1 MKKDINETHFL
12 TRYCSNFVT
21 VNSVSR
27 RSHFQNVLR
36 LMSSFIIE
44 DVFMFQIITLYDF
57 TYAKNIMTSL
67 LSDILKRLRLM
78 SF

>member
-1 MKKDINETHFL
+1 MKKDINKTHFL

-21 VNSVSR
+21 VNGVSR

-36 LMSSFIIE
+36 LMSSFTIE
-44 DVFMFQIITLYDF
+44 DVFTFWIITLYDF
-57 TYAKNIMTSL
+57 TYAKNTMTL
-67 LSDILKRLRLM
+67 LLPDTLKRLRPM

>member
-12 TRYCSNFVT
+12 TRYCSKFVT
-21 VNSVSR
+21 VNGVSR
-27 RSHFQNVLR
+27 RSRFQNVLR
-36 LMSSFIIE
+36 LMSSFTIE

-57 TYAKNIMTSL
+57 AYAKNTMTPL
-67 LSDILKRLRLM
+67 LLNTLERLRPM

>member
-1 MKKDINETHFL
+1 MKKDINETYFL

-27 RSHFQNVLR
+27 RSRFQNVLR
-36 LMSSFIIE
+36 LMSSFTIE
-44 DVFMFQIITLYDF
+44 DVFTFRIITLYDF
-57 TYAKNIMTSL
+57 AYAKNTMTPL
-67 LSDILKRLRLM
+67 LLNTLKRLRSM

>member
-1 MKKDINETHFL
+1 MKKNINETHFL

-27 RSHFQNVLR
+27 RSRFQNVLR
-36 LMSSFIIE
+36 LMSSFTIE

-57 TYAKNIMTSL
+57 TYAKNIMTPL
-67 LSDILKRLRLM
+67 LLNTLKRLRPI